1 MEFFPCKILY
11 PYATIIIK
19 MRKREFY
26 YEESLARTVSEF
38 LVIKIIV
45 ASDDWKYFEKLLNT
59 SEKLRIYS

>member
-26 YEESLARTVSEF
+26 YEESLAR
-38 LVIKIIV
+38 
-45 ASDDWKYFEKLLNT
+45 N
-59 SEKLRIYS
+59 